1 MGRYYE
7 IPNDTFDTLQ
17 LDAGI
22 LLKHFDIEAAA
33 SDPTSPGFTNED
45 IICAT
50 SGGVNPSCVP
60 TFSDLGEDVDN
71 VPPNMLELKHLDSW
85 EVTLSTT
92 SLGTSAKLIKLAL
105 GCADISEDGKSV
117 IPRRDLKTSDFTD
130 IWWVG
135 DKANGGFVA
144 IQILKALATGG
155 FSLQTTKNGKGTISL
170 EITGHVSI
178 AAQNVVPMKIY
189 SIDPTEPVG
198 YSVTNTLTN
207 VTNSNTAT
215 SVTAGAEYTGTLTAD
230 TGYEI
235 DDVEIKMGGVDI
247 TESAYTEL
255 TGAIEITEVTGNL
268 VITATATEI

>member
-1 MGRYYE
+1 
-7 IPNDTFDTLQ
+7 
-17 LDAGI
+17 
-22 LLKHFDIEAAA
+22 
-33 SDPTSPGFTNED
+33 
-45 IICAT
+45 
-50 SGGVNPSCVP
+50 
-60 TFSDLGEDVDN
+60 
-71 VPPNMLELKHLDSW
+71 
-85 EVTLSTT
+85 
-92 SLGTSAKLIKLAL
+92 
-105 GCADISEDGKSV
+105 
-117 IPRRDLKTSDFTD
+117 
-130 IWWVG
+130 
-135 DKANGGFVA
+135 
-144 IQILKALATGG
+144 
-155 FSLQTTKNGKGTISL
+155 
-170 EITGHVSI
+170 
-178 AAQNVVPMKIY
+178 MKIY